1 MLIDNI
7 CQKKELLNKVTLHLM
22 SFENLYSARI
32 KRIRSSEIREL
43 LEISQQPDMIS
54 FAGGLPN
61 PKAFPVEDIKE
72 IVNKVLEEEP
82 IKALQYGAT
91 GGLAE
96 FREELV
102 KYAKR
107 HGIEAKYEELFIT
120 VGSQQALDLAGRVF
134 IDEGDVIFTALP
146 TYLGAIN
153 AFLAYGAKL
162 VGVPLDEDGMRVDLL
177 EEKIK
182 ELKKKGE
189 KLKMIYTV
197 PTFQNPAGV
206 ELSEERRKRMI
217 ELANEHNLIIVEDEP
232 YERLRFEGKPLKAIK
247 SYDKEGRVIYM
258 ATFSKILAPGF
269 RLAYVI
275 GSEELSKKMLVA
287 KQSMDLCPPG
297 ITQIV
302 AYHYIKNGYIERHIP
317 KIIEM
322 YKRKRDIMLNSLEEY
337 FPHGCKWTRPK
348 GGMFLWVE
356 LPKHIST
363 IEMFK
368 DAIAEKVAYVHG
380 KAFHVDGSGEN
391 TMRLNFTNPEDEM
404 VEEGIRRLARVIKK
418 RI

>member
-1 MLIDNI
+1 M
-7 CQKKELLNKVTLHLM
+7 
-22 SFENLYSARI
+22 YSARV

-43 LEISQQPDMIS
+43 LEISQKPGVIS

-61 PKAFPVEDIKE
+61 PKAFPVNDIKE
-72 IVNKVLEEEP
+72 IVNKILEEEP
-82 IKALQYGAT
+82 VKALQYGAT

-102 KYAKR
+102 KYAKK
-107 HGIEAKYEELFIT
+107 HGIETKFDEVFIT
-120 VGSQQALDLAGRVF
+120 VGSQQALDIVGRVF
-134 IDEGDVIFTALP
+134 IDEGDIIFVALP

-162 VGVPLDEDGMRVDLL
+162 VGVPLDENGMRVDLL

-206 ELSEERRKRMI
+206 ELSEERRKRMVEI
-217 ELANEHNLIIVEDEP
+217 ANEHNLIIVEDEP

-247 SYDKEGRVIYM
+247 SYDSEGRVIYM
-258 ATFSKILAPGF
+258 ATFSKILAPGL

-275 GSEELSKKMLVA
+275 ASEELTKKMIVA
-287 KQSMDLCPPG
+287 KQSMDLCAPG
-297 ITQIV
+297 FTQAI

-322 YKRKRDIMLNSLEEY
+322 YRRKRDIMLDALEEY
-337 FPHGCKWTRPK
+337 FPPGCKWTKPR

-363 IEMFK
+363 IEMLP
-368 DAIAEKVAYVHG
+368 DAINEKVAYVHG

-391 TMRLNFTNPEDEM
+391 TMRLNFTNPEDDM
-404 VEEGIRRLARVIKK
+404 VREGIRRLANVIKK

>member
-1 MLIDNI
+1 M
-7 CQKKELLNKVTLHLM
+7 
-22 SFENLYSARI
+22 YSARV

-43 LEISQQPDMIS
+43 LEISQKPGVIS

-61 PKAFPVEDIKE
+61 PKAFPVNDIKE
-72 IVNKVLEEEP
+72 IVNKILEEEP
-82 IKALQYGAT
+82 VKALQYGAT

-102 KYAKR
+102 KYAKK
-107 HGIEAKYEELFIT
+107 HGIETKFEEVFVT
-120 VGSQQALDLAGRVF
+120 VGSQQALDIVGRVF
-134 IDEGDVIFTALP
+134 IDEGDVIFVALP

-162 VGVPLDEDGMRVDLL
+162 VGVPLDENGMRVDLL

-206 ELSEERRKRMI
+206 ELSEERRKRMVEI
-217 ELANEHNLIIVEDEP
+217 ANEHNLIIVEDEP

-247 SYDKEGRVIYM
+247 SYDSEGRVIYM
-258 ATFSKILAPGF
+258 ATFSKILAPGL

-275 GSEELSKKMLVA
+275 ASEELTKKMIVA
-287 KQSMDLCPPG
+287 KQSMDLCAPG
-297 ITQIV
+297 FTQAI

-322 YKRKRDIMLNSLEEY
+322 YRRKRDIMLDALEEY
-337 FPHGCKWTRPK
+337 FPPGCKWTKPR

-363 IEMFK
+363 IEMLP
-368 DAIAEKVAYVHG
+368 DAINEKVAYVHG

-391 TMRLNFTNPEDEM
+391 TMRLNFTNPEDDM
-404 VEEGIRRLARVIKK
+404 VREGIRRLANVIKK

>member
-1 MLIDNI
+1 M
-7 CQKKELLNKVTLHLM
+7 
-22 SFENLYSARI
+22 YSARV

-43 LEISQQPDMIS
+43 LEISQKPGVIS

-61 PKAFPVEDIKE
+61 PKAFPVNDIKE
-72 IVNKVLEEEP
+72 IVNKILEEEP
-82 IKALQYGAT
+82 VKALQYGAT

-102 KYAKR
+102 KYAKK
-107 HGIEAKYEELFIT
+107 HGIETKFDEVFIT
-120 VGSQQALDLAGRVF
+120 VGSQQALDIVGRVF
-134 IDEGDVIFTALP
+134 IDEGDVIFVALP

-162 VGVPLDEDGMRVDLL
+162 VGVPLDENGMRVDLL

-206 ELSEERRKRMI
+206 ELSEERRKRMVEI
-217 ELANEHNLIIVEDEP
+217 ANEHNLIIVEDEP

-247 SYDKEGRVIYM
+247 SYDSEGRVIYM
-258 ATFSKILAPGF
+258 ATFSKILAPGL

-275 GSEELSKKMLVA
+275 ASEELTKKMIVA
-287 KQSMDLCPPG
+287 KQSMDLCAPG
-297 ITQIV
+297 FTQAI

-322 YKRKRDIMLNSLEEY
+322 YRRKRDIMLDALEEY
-337 FPHGCKWTRPK
+337 FPPGCKWTKPR

-363 IEMFK
+363 IEMLP
-368 DAIAEKVAYVHG
+368 DAINEKVAYVHG

-391 TMRLNFTNPEDEM
+391 TMRLNFTNPEDDM
-404 VEEGIRRLARVIKK
+404 VREGIRRLANVIKK